1 MQIQSD
7 SMKILVF
14 SDANFYKIVRAAQ
27 EPSRTLV
34 VQVSN
39 SEKNK
44 NASGVSKHRSHNLL
58 CNLVAAYVLA
68 MLIL

>member
-14 SDANFYKIVRAAQ
+14 SDANFYKIVRAAH

-39 SEKNK
+39 SEKK
-44 NASGVSKHRSHNLL
+44 MLVVSPTQVHNLL

>member
-14 SDANFYKIVRAAQ
+14 SDANFYKIVRAAH

-39 SEKNK
+39 SKK
-44 NASGVSKHRSHNLL
+44 NAGGVSNTGP
-58 CNLVAAYVLA
+58 
-68 MLIL
+68 